1 MGKHVTRD
9 LGRALRQAREE
20 RGLSLREASR
30 RSQGRFTPSGI
41 AGYERGERRISVERM
56 CALAEVYGVRP
67 ERLLAAGLHPAGAA
81 PVEVDLS
88 SLERLPPELRTLLA
102 GYIEEVLTMRG
113 PADPDRISRC
123 GRVIWEILA
132 GSASGSVADLYRR
145 MRDALADNDGE
156 TEPQPGLLLTASGGG
171 SAEPL
176 HGALEPV
183 VRCRTRARSRS
194 ARLRERT
201 SASVLRTSPARG
213 STCTGSGRASVSR
226 ATIASIWLIEVGSCP
241 RRCSARVPRASSG
254 ARPASRFAS
263 TTSSMNVKS
272 LDCSPSPWIS
282 GARPVEARDR
292 EQRDDRRVLVRR
304 ILPGP
309 VDVEVPERRPSARR
323 TRTTTTGSSPRRR
336 ACSPRT
342 GSEAAGDIVFVSGK
356 RSWSP

>member
-113 PADPDRISRC
+113 PADPDRISLRS
-123 GRVIWEILA
+123 GDLEILA

-156 TEPQPGLLLTASGGG
+156 TEPQP
-171 SAEPL
+171 
-176 HGALEPV
+176 
-183 VRCRTRARSRS
+183 
-194 ARLRERT
+194 
-201 SASVLRTSPARG
+201 
-213 STCTGSGRASVSR
+213 
-226 ATIASIWLIEVGSCP
+226 
-241 RRCSARVPRASSG
+241 ASS
-254 ARPASRFAS
+254 
-263 TTSSMNVKS
+263 
-272 LDCSPSPWIS
+272 
-282 GARPVEARDR
+282 
-292 EQRDDRRVLVRR
+292 
-304 ILPGP
+304 
-309 VDVEVPERRPSARR
+309 
-323 TRTTTTGSSPRRR
+323 
-336 ACSPRT
+336 
-342 GSEAAGDIVFVSGK
+342 
-356 RSWSP
+356 